1 MTKEEVK
8 KKNLPELHRQ
18 VAFGQSNGKIIWQPR
33 IGCWY
38 TDKIFNGSGLPEPY
52 TGMDI
57 FEVYYALGVSARLY
71 EFNSCFKRIEH
82 PKVKITQNKLNETD
96 KAITIH
102 TPVGTQTAV
111 HRQSVNSP
119 HSITLKWEVESLEEL
134 KVATWREENVT
145 WEWDQAQFDYW
156 MHKAGDLGAPTI
168 YMPRMN
174 IQCLYLE
181 KMGIE
186 KGVYALYEW
195 PEQIQLFFMKLEE
208 NHDRLIN
215 LINKSPID
223 LINFGENVHA
233 GTLSPNLFVKYHL
246 PACQRRCEKLHAAGK
261 FIYAHWDG
269 DTRALLSFVK
279 ESGLDGIEAITPQP
293 QGDVT
298 LEEVKDAFGEDLFLI
313 DGLPA
318 IYFDDLYSE
327 EDLVECTHKIIDL
340 FAPKL
345 ILGISDEI
353 SSSGD
358 IERIRLVDYIVN
370 EYNKNQD

>member
-1 MTKEEVK
+1 MTREEVQN
-8 KKNLPELHRQ
+8 KNFPELHRQ

-38 TDKIFNGSGLPEPY
+38 TDKIFESTGLPEPY

-71 EFNSCFKRIEH
+71 QFNSCFKRIEH
-82 PKVKITQNKLNETD
+82 PKVKIAHNKLNETD
-96 KAITIH
+96 SVTTIH
-102 TPVGTQTAV
+102 TPVGRQIAV
-111 HRQSVNSP
+111 YRQSVNSP
-119 HSITLKWEVESLEEL
+119 HLITLKWEVESLEEL

-145 WEWDQAQFDYW
+145 WEWDQTQFDYW

-195 PEQIQLFFMKLEE
+195 PEQIKLFFMKLEE

-215 LINKSPID
+215 LINHSPID

-261 FIYAHWDG
+261 FIYSHWDG
-269 DTRALLSFVK
+269 DTRSLLSFLK

-370 EYNKNQD
+370 EYNNKQ

>member
-1 MTKEEVK
+1 
-8 KKNLPELHRQ
+8 
-18 VAFGQSNGKIIWQPR
+18 
-33 IGCWY
+33 
-38 TDKIFNGSGLPEPY
+38 
-52 TGMDI
+52 
-57 FEVYYALGVSARLY
+57 
-71 EFNSCFKRIEH
+71 
-82 PKVKITQNKLNETD
+82 
-96 KAITIH
+96 
-102 TPVGTQTAV
+102 
-111 HRQSVNSP
+111 
-119 HSITLKWEVESLEEL
+119 
-134 KVATWREENVT
+134 
-145 WEWDQAQFDYW
+145 
-156 MHKAGDLGAPTI
+156 
-168 YMPRMN
+168 
-174 IQCLYLE
+174 
-181 KMGIE
+181 MGIE

-195 PEQIQLFFMKLEE
+195 PEQIKLFFIKREE

-215 LINKSPID
+215 LINLSPID

-261 FIYAHWDG
+261 FIYSHWDG
-269 DTRALLSFVK
+269 DTKSLLSFVK

-298 LEEVKDAFGEDLFLI
+298 IEEVKDVFGEDLFLI

-318 IYFDDLYSE
+318 IYFDDIYSE
-327 EDLVECTHKIIDL
+327 GDLVECTHKIIDL

-370 EYNKNQD
+370 EYNNKQ